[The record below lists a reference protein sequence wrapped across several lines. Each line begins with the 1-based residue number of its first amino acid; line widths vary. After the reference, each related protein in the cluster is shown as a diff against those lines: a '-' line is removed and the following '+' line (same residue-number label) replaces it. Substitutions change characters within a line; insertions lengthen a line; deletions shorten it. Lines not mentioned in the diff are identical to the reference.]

1 MSEENEKTE
10 AEIEKYNLTAIPLKK
25 VRLLN
30 FVFLPLTLSGLDCF
44 SGILQ
49 ISIIT
54 YLPMSFVNGP
64 ENKEWAFFLSPE
76 CFFSEWKSR
85 LN

>member
-30 FVFLPLTLSGLDCF
+30 LIF
-44 SGILQ
+44 
-49 ISIIT
+49 
-54 YLPMSFVNGP
+54 
-64 ENKEWAFFLSPE
+64 
-76 CFFSEWKSR
+76 
-85 LN
+85 

>member
-30 FVFLPLTLSGLDCF
+30 FVFLTPTLSGF
-44 SGILQ
+44 E
-49 ISIIT
+49 IT
-54 YLPMSFVNGP
+54 NVETLAIQNSLVLRAANIYHH
-64 ENKEWAFFLSPE
+64 
-76 CFFSEWKSR
+76 
-85 LN
+85 LNFTEER

>member
-30 FVFLPLTLSGLDCF
+30 LIFNLHAV
-44 SGILQ
+44 GIEIFKMLQ
-49 ISIIT
+49 
-54 YLPMSFVNGP
+54 P
-64 ENKEWAFFLSPE
+64 
-76 CFFSEWKSR
+76 
-85 LN
+85 